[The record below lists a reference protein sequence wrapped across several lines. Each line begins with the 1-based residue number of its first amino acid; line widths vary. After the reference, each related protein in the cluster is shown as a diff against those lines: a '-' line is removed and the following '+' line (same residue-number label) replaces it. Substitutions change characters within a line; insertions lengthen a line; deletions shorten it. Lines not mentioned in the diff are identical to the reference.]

1 MKKNSTQ
8 LGILKINNIIMW
20 LLNTNVFVIY
30 LDKGVLFS
38 YFFCSLTQCCLLVK
52 DTCDQF
58 YFTLKYMQR

>member
-1 MKKNSTQ
+1 MKKNGTQ

-52 DTCDQF
+52 DTCD
-58 YFTLKYMQR
+58 